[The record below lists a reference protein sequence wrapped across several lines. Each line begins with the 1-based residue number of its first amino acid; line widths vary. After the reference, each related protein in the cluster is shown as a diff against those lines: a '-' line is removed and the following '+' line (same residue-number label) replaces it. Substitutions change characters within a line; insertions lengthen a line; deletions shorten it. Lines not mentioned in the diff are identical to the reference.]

1 MVFDSHVELFV
12 LTEATWPLH
21 VHFYRGIA
29 RSVKYATALLIAQ
42 AELPTCDFELGQ
54 SWAVWSCL
62 IGNSVKTKGARQQ

>member
-42 AELPTCDFELGQ
+42 AELRPAISNWVNPGLSG
-54 SWAVWSCL
+54 V
-62 IGNSVKTKGARQQ
+62 V